1 MMWKKLG
8 ERLHLTDKE
17 LEEERSHGL
26 SNWMNEELGKIAK
39 LDAIYKNHIQT
50 ISILTEKIPETKNMN
65 KSTIEVRIRPKVF
78 FENFPSIVLTWG
90 CRLLCFRNRVH
101 CTQFFSMN
109 YRIIST
115 LILLK
120 FLKFDSFSD
129 YQNFIPI
136 LIR

>member
-1 MMWKKLG
+1 MKMMWKKLG

-65 KSTIEVRIRPKVF
+65 KSTIEVRIRLKVF
-78 FENFPSIVLTWG
+78 FENFPTIVLTWG
-90 CRLLCFRNRVH
+90 LQAVIVNRLQ
-101 CTQFFSMN
+101 CTRFFSMN
-109 YRIIST
+109 SRMIST

-129 YQNFIPI
+129 Y
-136 LIR
+136 

>member
-1 MMWKKLG
+1 MKMMWKKLG

-78 FENFPSIVLTWG
+78 FENSPTIVLTWG
-90 CRLLCFRNRVH
+90 LQAVM
-101 CTQFFSMN
+101 FS
-109 YRIIST
+109 
-115 LILLK
+115 
-120 FLKFDSFSD
+120 
-129 YQNFIPI
+129 
-136 LIR
+136 